1 MQSTKEDPPVVN
13 INKCKKQL
21 KIVKRSRDG
30 GAKSMHTR
38 M

>member
-1 MQSTKEDPPVVN
+1 MFINT
-13 INKCKKQL
+13 NKCKKQL